1 MINIFILVYG
11 PQVLWR
17 PKEPPLPVPFQNS
30 QVVSSSGERY
40 EIHNTLDRSPLNC
53 AKSQFF

>member
-40 EIHNTLDRSPLNC
+40 EIHNTLDRP
-53 AKSQFF
+53 